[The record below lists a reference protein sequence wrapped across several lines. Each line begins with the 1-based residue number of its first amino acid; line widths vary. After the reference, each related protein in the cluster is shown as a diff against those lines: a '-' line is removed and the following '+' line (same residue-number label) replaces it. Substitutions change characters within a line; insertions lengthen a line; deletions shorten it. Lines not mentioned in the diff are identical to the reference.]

1 MKNTLIL
8 SSILYILLITFWG
21 CSNDNPVTPSPAPV
35 QNTVLSKLSTIQ
47 TTVFSQSCAFSGC
60 HGSENNQANLL
71 LTEDNSY
78 SNLVNVQSVLFPQYK
93 RVVPG
98 NSSQS
103 LLIKILKGEV
113 SPRMPLNREPLSPD
127 MIDSIAAW
135 IDNGA
140 LNN

>member
-1 MKNTLIL
+1 MKKIWIIL
-8 SSILYILLITFWG
+8 SILSALTIYQG
-21 CSNDNPVTPSPAPV
+21 CGGDNPAEPSPSPV
-35 QNTVLSKLSTIQ
+35 NSSGLSK
-47 TTVFSQSCAFSGC
+47 FSQIQNQIFSQNCTSSGC
-60 HGSENNQANLL
+60 HGTANNQANLL
-71 LTEDNSY
+71 LTEGNSF

-113 SPRMPLNREPLSPD
+113 SPQMPLNRTPLPAEI
-127 MIDSIAAW
+127 IDSIAAW
-135 IDNGA
+135 IDDGA